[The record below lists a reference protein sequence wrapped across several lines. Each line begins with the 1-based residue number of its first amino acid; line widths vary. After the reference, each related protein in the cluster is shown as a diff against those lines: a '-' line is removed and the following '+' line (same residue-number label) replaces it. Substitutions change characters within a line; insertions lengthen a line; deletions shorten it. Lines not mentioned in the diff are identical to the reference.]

1 MYKDIS
7 MTKNSTKEGRKKI
20 ILEQS
25 FCRTVTEL
33 CTLLQVNYN
42 LIFFNRVGG
51 RSMNRI
57 IILVEIRNPGTSI
70 QLLGSDQ

>member
-1 MYKDIS
+1 
-7 MTKNSTKEGRKKI
+7 MTKNSTKEGGRNRI

-25 FCRTVTEL
+25 FCRIVTEL

-42 LIFFNRVGG
+42 LIFKKNRVGG
-51 RSMNRI
+51 RSLNSI